1 MFYNIKSVFV
11 TLLMLFNPENYAII
25 SFIMCNY
32 RYFSF

>member
-25 SFIMCNY
+25 AVFTNNH
-32 RYFSF
+32 